1 MRGLGS
7 GQMGEGF
14 YINSGGSF
22 AGSKKEEAGAALI
35 CWLLDLRRLSDAAA
49 AQVL

>member
-1 MRGLGS
+1 VGELGS

-14 YINSGGSF
+14 YNNSGGPF
-22 AGSKKEEAGAALI
+22 AGSKKEEAALI
-35 CWLLDLRRLSDAAA
+35 CWLLDLRRLSAAA